1 MVKSKR
7 KRGTIRGILLTLI
20 VFLTCAYPFYAEA
33 KIESEYTIRE
43 GHPRLYLTKE
53 RLESIKKRCADK
65 KNAQTKYYAI
75 LKNFADKYTPGKS
88 EISFYSCICLAFL
101 YIVGEVPGYDYSS
114 RSITEYGKLGS
125 AMLMQL
131 RPPEDLDY
139 YWRYTPEFIA
149 CYDWLFQAMT
159 PEQRATV
166 FNNFTAVADKMRAA
180 VGTQGRFRGTHEMY
194 GYYGLAFYGDGKYIY
209 PQDPSRAAAVDKKAK
224 DYCDFF
230 ASWHIYQNLAIIEV
244 TCKGGAYSS
253 GTMYGEFPYPG
264 QLWALDVWDTASAS
278 DLYKKTTAL
287 TGYPLF
293 WLYQML
299 PYRTHV
305 RYDNANGRIDQPGG
319 LVRFGDYRYIGYTAV
334 GGPFINIAQA
344 QGVASRQGKF
354 DLAAVFNWLIQCR
367 DDFKVTPFGGPF
379 PTDRWVGAGP
389 PLVWDIIFRD
399 GSVEAKSPT
408 QVRLPL
414 AYHFGSTDSG
424 LPLQPDFS
432 QGRAEGA
439 GIVVMRSSWEDPAGT
454 LLWFKASSHF
464 LIHGHRDQG
473 SFQVY
478 RKGWLAIDSGQYEET
493 PHLGNYT
500 QRTVAHNSLLVYRP
514 GEALNKDKTDP
525 VWVGY
530 ANDGG
535 QRWAPPTLTAAAAND
550 TEHYLGGITKFET
563 MPGFYD
569 YLHADIT
576 RSYNSVHVTSDGHEP
591 KVSLVTRSL
600 LFLRPDEYIVVFD
613 RVTSTKVEY
622 PKRWLLHSIYR
633 PELNGTETFDGVIPY
648 SKEIP
653 GKPAGV
659 RLRGSKHGGISESRD
674 TNIVTIRGWNCGP
687 SEGRLV
693 VRTLIPERHITRVVG
708 GSDSKGTRKTA
719 LSKPYKGGNT
729 IFVQSLDGFEMGDFV
744 YLGETAN
751 AYSYGSY
758 GSPNWP
764 VDDVLYQGWGKIQ
777 GVDPKANSINMVPYG
792 YGIPDLPEGTAVIR
806 SDHANGKAFEFMD
819 AEYNQWPMHG
829 EGVANAG
836 PFYMQ
841 HGCWRVEVEPIEQK
855 TAEIFLHVMLPC
867 DKDTLVKSEAA
878 LREKIKL
885 VKNDDSI
892 DLEIEGKTRIYKLGF
907 KVGSPDAHVT
917 VIEAGKTL
925 LDNKLTR
932 DAIRAR
938 AK

>member
-1 MVKSKR
+1 MR
-7 KRGTIRGILLTLI
+7 KVILFALI
-20 VFLTCAYPFYAEA
+20 VILTCLCAFTTEKETKPKY
-33 KIESEYTIRE
+33 IIRE

-53 RLESIKKRCADK
+53 KIDGIRRRCADK
-65 KNAQTKYYAI
+65 KNAQARYYSI
-75 LKNFADKYTPGKS
+75 LKDFADKYTPGKS
-88 EISFYSCICLAFL
+88 EISSYSCICLAFM
-101 YIVGEVPGYDYSS
+101 YVVGKVPAYDYST
-114 RSITEYGKLGS
+114 RSIDEYGRLGA

-131 RPPEDLDY
+131 RPPEDLAY
-139 YWRYTPEFIA
+139 YAGYTPEFIA
-149 CYDWLFQAMT
+149 CYDWLFHAMT
-159 PEQRATV
+159 PEQRAAV
-166 FNNFTAVADKMRAA
+166 FNNFTIVADKMRAA
-180 VGTQGRFRGTHEMY
+180 LGTTIGGQFRGTREMY
-194 GYYGLAFYGDGKYIY
+194 AYYGLAFYGDGKYIY
-209 PQDPSRAAAVDKKAK
+209 PNDPVAAAAVDKKAK

-230 ASWHIYQNLAIIEV
+230 ISWHKDENLAILEV
-244 TCKGGAYSS
+244 ACKGGAYPA
-253 GTMYGEFPYPG
+253 GTMYGEAPYPTK
-264 QLWALDVWDTASAS
+264 LWALDAWDTASTY
-278 DLYKKTTAL
+278 DLYKNTTAL

-299 PYRTHV
+299 PYRTQV
-305 RYDNANGRIDQPGG
+305 RYDCANGWSDRSGG
-319 LVRFGDYRYIGYTAV
+319 IVRFGDYRYIGFTSVA
-334 GGPFINIAQA
+334 GPYANIAQA
-344 QGVASRQGKF
+344 QGVAARQGRY
-354 DLAAVFNWLIQCR
+354 DLAAVFNWLIQYQ
-367 DDFKVTPFGGPF
+367 DGLKFAPFGGPF

-399 GSVEAKSPT
+399 GLVEAKSPT

-424 LPLQPDFS
+424 PPLQPDFPH
-432 QGRAEGA
+432 GRPEGA
-439 GIVVMRSSWEDPAGT
+439 GVVVMRSSWDDPAGT

-464 LIHGHRDQG
+464 LIHGHKDQG

-478 RKGWLAIDSGQYEET
+478 KKGWLAIDSGQYEET

-500 QRTVAHNSLLVYRP
+500 MRTVAHNSLLIYSP
-514 GEALNKDKTDP
+514 GETLNKDKVDP

-535 QRWAPPTLTAAAAND
+535 QRWVRPTLTAAETND
-550 TEHYLGGITKFET
+550 IDHFLGGVTKFET
-563 MPGFYD
+563 IPGVYD
-569 YLHADIT
+569 YVHADIT
-576 RSYNSVHVTSDGHEP
+576 RAYSCVHVTTEGHKP

-600 LFLRPDEYIVVFD
+600 FFLRPDEYIVMFD
-613 RVTSTKVEY
+613 RMVSTKAEY
-622 PKRWLLHSIYR
+622 PKRWLLHSVYR

-648 SKEIP
+648 SKKIP
-653 GKPAGV
+653 GKSDGV
-659 RLRGSKHGGISESRD
+659 RLRGNKHGGISESRD
-674 TNIVTIRGWNCGP
+674 TNMVTIRGWNFGP
-687 SEGRLV
+687 SDGRLV
-693 VRTLIPERHITRVVG
+693 VRTLLPEKRITRVVG
-708 GSDSKGTRKTA
+708 GSDSKGTRRTR
-719 LSKPYKGGNT
+719 LSKPYKWGDT
-729 IFVQSLDGFEMGDFV
+729 IFVESVDGFEIDDFL
-744 YLGETAN
+744 YLGETN
-751 AYSYGSY
+751 KAYSNGNY

-764 VDDVLYQGWGKIQ
+764 VDDVLYQGWGNIQ
-777 GVDPKANSINMVPYG
+777 RIDPKSNAITMVPYR
-792 YGIPDLPEGTAVIR
+792 YGVPNLPEGTTVIR
-806 SDHANGKAFEFMD
+806 SDHANSKAFEFMD

-829 EGVANAG
+829 EGVADAG

-841 HGCWRVEVEPIEQK
+841 HGIWRVEVEPIEQN
-855 TAEIFLHVMLPC
+855 TADVFLHVMLPC